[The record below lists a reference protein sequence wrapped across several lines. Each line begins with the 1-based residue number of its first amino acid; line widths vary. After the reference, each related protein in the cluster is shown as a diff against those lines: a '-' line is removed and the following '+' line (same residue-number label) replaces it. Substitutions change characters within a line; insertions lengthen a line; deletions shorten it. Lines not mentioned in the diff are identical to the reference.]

1 MQTEKPAYKRIVLK
15 LSGEA
20 VQERGGRDNI
30 SPTVVRDIAERIKEV
45 RDLGVQVSV
54 VIGGGNIWRGVSA
67 SHRGMDR
74 TTADY
79 MGMLATVIN
88 ALALRSTLDQM
99 GVETRVQ
106 SAIDMRNV
114 AEPFILGRA
123 IRHLELGRIVIF
135 AAGTGNPYFF
145 TDMSKDDILLEAE
158 MSMEKS
164 VDYMVHEFAAVRT
177 GKASP
182 GLVENVDVHA
192 YGSTMKL
199 KQLALITTP
208 EARLL
213 VVQPFDAG
221 TVQDIEKA
229 LKESKIGIMP
239 AVDGKII
246 RLPIPELSEE
256 RRKEL
261 VRSLSKMAEE
271 ARVRVRANRRA
282 ALDEAKKLKAA
293 GELTEDGL
301 RDVEDEVQKLTDR
314 FVKSIDDHLKH
325 KEAEIL
331 KV

>member
-1 MQTEKPAYKRIVLK
+1 
-15 LSGEA
+15 
-20 VQERGGRDNI
+20 
-30 SPTVVRDIAERIKEV
+30 
-45 RDLGVQVSV
+45 
-54 VIGGGNIWRGVSA
+54 
-67 SHRGMDR
+67 
-74 TTADY
+74 
-79 MGMLATVIN
+79 
-88 ALALRSTLDQM
+88 
-99 GVETRVQ
+99 
-106 SAIDMRNV
+106 
-114 AEPFILGRA
+114 
-123 IRHLELGRIVIF
+123 
-135 AAGTGNPYFF
+135 
-145 TDMSKDDILLEAE
+145 MSKDDILLEAE

-164 VDYMVHEFAAVRT
+164 VDYMVHEFTAVRT

-192 YGSTMKL
+192 YGSSMKL

-221 TVQDIEKA
+221 TV
-229 LKESKIGIMP
+229 P

-261 VRSLSKMAEE
+261 ARSLSKMAEE

-325 KEAEIL
+325 KEAEIM